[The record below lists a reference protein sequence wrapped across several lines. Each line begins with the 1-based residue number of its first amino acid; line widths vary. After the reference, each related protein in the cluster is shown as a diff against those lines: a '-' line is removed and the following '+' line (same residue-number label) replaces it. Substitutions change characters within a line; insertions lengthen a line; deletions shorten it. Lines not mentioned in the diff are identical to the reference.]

1 VYAGRGSQST
11 EIRLTRRM
19 SSFQYPI
26 CVFRVSNEVT
36 IPFYLEMAWCFLQE
50 RRSGEVVNIEPGL
63 GRHFENKVE
72 LKKRRYEDYKERQEY
87 PSQQP
92 RGVH

>member
-1 VYAGRGSQST
+1 
-11 EIRLTRRM
+11 M

-26 CVFRVSNEVT
+26 CVFRVSNEVA

-63 GRHFENKVE
+63 GRHFENKAE
-72 LKKRRYEDYKERQEY
+72 LKKRRYEDYKETQEY
-87 PSQQP
+87 PPQQP